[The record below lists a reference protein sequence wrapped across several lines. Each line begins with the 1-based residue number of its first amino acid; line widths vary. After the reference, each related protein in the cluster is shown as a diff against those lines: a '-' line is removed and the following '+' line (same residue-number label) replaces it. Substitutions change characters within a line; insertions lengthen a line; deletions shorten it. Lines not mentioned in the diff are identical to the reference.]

1 MATKTTIKGH
11 GLKADGAAFD
21 QDATRI
27 DKSTAGGDGSVLC
40 QCGALSPELPSRKKR
55 IEWHRDH
62 KQDAADEAL
71 ALDLDPDL
79 DLDLEP
85 VEEAPA
91 LDLEPVE
98 EAPVPVAERLRKDA
112 PKVYKIT
119 PHTLVENGRPFNSI
133 GHELEGDTGAAMCS
147 CGARSSLNFH
157 TDGGR
162 QVWHQIHKVIHE
174 TPVRPE
180 PDSGLYRLELP
191 YREAAKH
198 FWPTLGRG
206 GAYLVTEFE
215 FAGSVTVSSVDR
227 RERTITLEGESP
239 EEVVTAAERIREV
252 WEQAD
257 GHEFMQFKRG
267 DENYLKLGQ
276 TTKDNAFERK
286 ERLFLEGEFF
296 LFYVLSLVEA

>member
-1 MATKTTIKGH
+1 MSTKTTIKGH

-21 QDATRI
+21 QDANRI
-27 DKSTAGGDGSVLC
+27 DKSTAGGDGSALC

-71 ALDLDPDL
+71 ALDLDPA
-79 DLDLEP
+79 LDLEP

-91 LDLEPVE
+91 EEPVE

-119 PHTLVENGRPFNSI
+119 PHTLVENGRPFNSVPHQI
-133 GHELEGDTGAAMCS
+133 EGDEGAALCS
-147 CGARSSLNFH
+147 CGARSSLDFYS
-157 TDGGR
+157 DESR
-162 QVWHQIHKVIHE
+162 EAWHQIHKAIHE

-206 GAYLVTEFE
+206 GAYLVTEAE
-215 FAGSVTVSSVDR
+215 FSGVTISSVNR
-227 RERTITLEGESP
+227 KERTITLEGESP
-239 EEVVTAAERIREV
+239 EEVVTAAERIREI
-252 WEQAD
+252 WKQAD
-257 GHEFMQFKRG
+257 GHEFVQFKRG
-267 DENYLKLGQ
+267 DENYLKLGE
-276 TTKDNAFERK
+276 TTKDNTFERK
-286 ERLFLEGEFF
+286 ERLLLEGEFF
-296 LFYVLSLVEA
+296 LYYCLAVAGV